1 MRVIAEI
8 PHPRLKI
15 QIFNYNAKY
24 IVKIELGQ
32 FEQSFKIGEL
42 DVMGLDDVKNMVN
55 EEFLASCV
63 KRFVSMRED
72 WQESFKNKN
81 ITTND

>member
-1 MRVIAEI
+1 MRVIHEV

-24 IVKIELGQ
+24 IVKVELGQ

-42 DVMGLDDVKNMVN
+42 DVMGLDNVINMVN
-55 EEFLASCV
+55 EEFLAGCV

-72 WQESFKNKN
+72 WEHSFKKKN
-81 ITTND
+81 ISQNN